1 MRDFDPTASEFI
13 SSGYIQRSQPGGP
26 LYDFGSIL
34 GSVTGFLGGPVGK
47 VVSSVAGPL
56 IGGLIQG
63 DSADDASAAASNSAS
78 ETNALN
84 KYIYEDQKA
93 LNQPLYQNGLWAS
106 NRLAAL
112 LNPNGGVNTQFQFNA
127 QDLQNDPSYAF
138 RMQQGVRA
146 LDNSGAARGMSNSGA
161 QLKALTRYGQD
172 YASTEYGNAYN
183 RAQGTFNQN
192 LQNTLNPLQSLA
204 GQAQTSA
211 SALGNAGTNYANQSA
226 ANSSGL
232 ANSLG
237 AASIASGN
245 ALSNGLTGATNNY
258 NSQNLLQQLLGNNG
272 GAPAWQT
279 AVGANSYGYGSG
291 GYTGG
296 MSLNGA

>member
-1 MRDFDPTASEFI
+1 MRDFDPTASEYI

-26 LYDFGSIL
+26 LYDFGSII
-34 GSVTGFLGGPVGK
+34 GA
-47 VVSSVAGPL
+47 VAGPVL
-56 IGGLIQG
+56 GGIIGS
-63 DSADDASAAASNSAS
+63 DSAGDAQDAASASAAQTDA
-78 ETNALN
+78 TNR
-84 KYIYEDQKA
+84 YIYEDQKA
-93 LNQPLYQNGLWAS
+93 LNQPLYQNGLWAN

-112 LNPNGGVNTQFQFNA
+112 LNPNGGANTQFQFNA

-172 YASTEYGNAYN
+172 YASTEYGNAYS

-211 SALGNAGTNYANQSA
+211 SALGNAGTNFANQSA

-237 AASIASGN
+237 AASIAQGN

-272 GAPAWQT
+272 G
-279 AVGANSYGYGSG
+279 GANWTSALNQANNSYDPIG
-291 GYTGG
+291 
-296 MSLNGA
+296 SLNSQRGWT

>member
-26 LYDFGSIL
+26 LYDFGSII
-34 GSVTGFLGGPVGK
+34 GA
-47 VVSSVAGPL
+47 VAGPVL
-56 IGGLIQG
+56 GGIIGS
-63 DSADDASAAASNSAS
+63 DSAGDAQDAASASAS
-78 ETNALN
+78 QTDATNR
-84 KYIYEDQKA
+84 YIYEDQKA
-93 LNQPLYQNGLWAS
+93 LNQPLYQNGLWAN

-112 LNPNGGVNTQFQFNA
+112 LNPNGGLNTQFQFNA

-211 SALGNAGTNYANQSA
+211 SVLGNAGTNFANQSA

-237 AASIASGN
+237 AASIAQGN

-272 GAPAWQT
+272 G
-279 AVGANSYGYGSG
+279 GANWTSALGQANNSYDPIG
-291 GYTGG
+291 
-296 MSLNGA
+296 SLNSQRGWT

>member
-1 MRDFDPTASEFI
+1 MRDFDPTAGEYARQDWSPRLGKFEGHRQGSLFDI
-13 SSGYIQRSQPGGP
+13 GDLFGG
-26 LYDFGSIL
+26 
-34 GSVTGFLGGPVGK
+34 
-47 VVSSVAGPL
+47 VVKTVAGPL
-56 IGGLIQG
+56 IGGLIG
-63 DSADDASAAASNSAS
+63 ADSAGDASDAATQSAS

-93 LNQPLYQNGLWAS
+93 LNQPLYQNGLNAQ
-106 NRLAAL
+106 NKLAQL
-112 LNPNGGVNTQFQFNA
+112 VTGGGLNTQFSFDAN
-127 QDLQNDPSYAF
+127 DLYNDPSYQF
-138 RMQQGVRA
+138 RLQQGTKA
-146 LDNSGAARGMSNSGA
+146 LDNSAASRGMSNSGA

-211 SALGNAGTNYANQSA
+211 STLGAAGTNYANQSA
-226 ANSSGL
+226 ATSSGL

-237 AASIASGN
+237 AASIAQGN

-258 NSQNLLQQLLGNNG
+258 NSQNLLQQLLG
-272 GAPAWQT
+272 
-279 AVGANSYGYGSG
+279 SG
-291 GYTGG
+291 GSSSAWSSALNTANGSSDPIS
-296 MSLNGA
+296 SLNSQFGWTS

>member
-1 MRDFDPTASEFI
+1 MSLK
-13 SSGYIQRSQPGGP
+13 G
-26 LYDFGSIL
+26 IL
-34 GSVTGFLGGPVGK
+34 GTAASVAGTYFGGPVGGAIG
-47 VVSSVAGPL
+47 SSIAGAVL
-56 IGGLIQG
+56 GN
-63 DSADDASAAASNSAS
+63 DSAKSAGQIASNA
-78 ETNALN
+78 TGTNNALQER
-84 KYIYEDQKA
+84 IYNETTA
-93 LNQPLYQNGLWAS
+93 RNEPLYQNGLWAN

-112 LNPNGGVNTQFQFNA
+112 LNPNGGINTQFQFNA

-204 GQAQTSA
+204 NQAQTSA
-211 SALGNAGTNYANQSA
+211 GALGNAGQNYAGQVSA
-226 ANSSGL
+226 NNTGL

-237 AASIASGN
+237 ASTIAQGN
-245 ALSNGLTGATNNY
+245 AISGGLNNASSAYSSN
-258 NSQNLLQQLLGNNG
+258 NLLQQLLGNNSSSG
-272 GAPAWQT
+272 PAWSSALNT
-279 AVGANSYGYGSG
+279 ANSSYDPIG
-291 GYTGG
+291 
-296 MSLNGA
+296 SLNSTFGWT

>member
-13 SSGYIQRSQPGGP
+13 SSGYIRNSRPGGL
-26 LYDFGSIL
+26 LYDFGAISGPLL
-34 GSVTGFLGGPVGK
+34 GSIAAPI
-47 VVSSVAGPL
+47 
-56 IGGLIQG
+56 IGSIIGS
-63 DSADDASAAASNSAS
+63 DSAGDASQAASQSAS
-78 ETNALN
+78 DTNALN

-93 LNQPLYQNGLWAS
+93 LNQPLYQNGLNAQ
-106 NRLAAL
+106 NRLAQL
-112 LNPNGGVNTQFQFNA
+112 VTGGGLNTQFQFNA
-127 QDLQNDPSYAF
+127 QDLYNDPSYQF
-138 RMQQGVRA
+138 RLQQGTNA
-146 LDNSGAARGMSNSGA
+146 LDRSAASRGMSNSGA

-226 ANSSGL
+226 ATSSGL

-237 AASIASGN
+237 AASIAQGN
-245 ALSNGLTGATNNY
+245 ALSNGLTGAANSY
-258 NSQNLLQQLLGNNG
+258 SSQNLLQQLLGGGSSVSPSWLNAANG
-272 GAPAWQT
+272 SADPIGT
-279 AVGANSYGYGSG
+279 LSG
-291 GYTGG
+291 LAGW
-296 MSLNGA
+296 SA